1 MNPKLPISPDQV
13 DSLVRSALRADAQT
27 VDVNSIEAA
36 IVARRSR
43 NQRRS
48 NILRMPSLVKSL
60 AAAAVLVAIAAGL
73 ISYLVSPSNS
83 ALARAI
89 VSSAQAA
96 QLGNVDRCYR
106 VDWVTLPRTWGRARA
121 YVQVG
126 DETTLWTRG
135 DRVRLESMRDGQ
147 AILWGQDESHRL
159 WRVVDSKVGLLFQ
172 PHEIPSSFREALAIL
187 NLDARSLTEDILEN
201 YDLVVE
207 ASSPGHKTVLAT
219 LRDPSRLKLRSSTVR
234 IEIEDNTNA
243 IRRLEVV
250 QQRRNAEVM
259 RMHFTL
265 VDEHRL
271 DDAEYQLAG
280 NLDPDAEV
288 FAEDQERQRAKW
300 LKHLSDR
307 GLRRAR
313 FEHND
318 EPY

>member
-1 MNPKLPISPDQV
+1 MNPELPISPDQV
-13 DSLVRSALRADAQT
+13 DGLVRSALRANAQM
-27 VDVNSIEAA
+27 VDVDSIEAA
-36 IVARRSR
+36 IMARRSR

-60 AAAAVLVAIAAGL
+60 AAAAALVAIAAGL

-89 VSSAQAA
+89 VSSVHAA

-106 VDWVTLPRTWGRARA
+106 VDWVQLPRNWGRARA

-126 DETTLWTRG
+126 DKTPLWTRG
-135 DRVRLESMRDGQ
+135 DRVRLESIREGQ
-147 AILWGQDESHRL
+147 AILWGQDESQRF
-159 WRVVDSKVGLLFQ
+159 WRVVDSKVGLLFE
-172 PHEIPSSFREALAIL
+172 PHEIPLNLREALAIL
-187 NLDARSLTEDILEN
+187 NLDARSLTEDILHN

-219 LRDPSRLKLRSSTVR
+219 LRDPSRSKLRSSTVR

-243 IRRLEVV
+243 IVRLEVV
-250 QQRRNAEVM
+250 QKKRKAEVM
-259 RMHFTL
+259 RIHFTL
-265 VDEHRL
+265 VDERSL

-288 FAEDQERQRAKW
+288 FAEDQARQRNQL
-300 LKHLSDR
+300 LKQLIVD
-307 GLRRAR
+307 
-313 FEHND
+313 
-318 EPY
+318 